1 MNGKKDIVSG
11 SIFVVLDAIYLIL
24 CGTIE
29 PFTGKGTPPMTN
41 QFIPYFWGGFMMLLS
56 IMLVVRGVKQQKK
69 AGKVPGKEPAKMG
82 ARVAHHISENREV
95 ILSFTALFLYIGL
108 LEKIGFVIMTVLF
121 LSAEILI
128 LTPKEK
134 RNYLLAVVT
143 GIVGS
148 GVLYFVFGKT
158 LHILLPAGIFSF

>member
-1 MNGKKDIVSG
+1 
-11 SIFVVLDAIYLIL
+11 
-24 CGTIE
+24 
-29 PFTGKGTPPMTN
+29 
-41 QFIPYFWGGFMMLLS
+41 MMLLS